1 MQKAVTCFAFWPYK
15 AFMRIA
21 IVINTSWNIFNFRM
35 SLIQALLA
43 EGHEVVAIAPQDNY
57 SQRLIDAGCRFVPVT
72 MEKGTNPFKDLWLTW
87 RLYRAYSR
95 VKPDVV
101 LHYTIKPNIYGAMAA
116 HLANIPAINNVS
128 GLGTVFIK
136 KDYISSIA
144 LKLYRQAFKYPA
156 KVFFQNQDDRRLFLK
171 HELVRAGITEVL
183 PGSGI
188 DLQAFKPM
196 PKPDPSAPFTFLM
209 IARVLYEKGVAEY
222 MEASRLLKQKC
233 PGIKCQLL
241 GQVDERSRFGI
252 KQTMLDAWLAE
263 GAVEYLGTT
272 DEVATIIAQADCVVL
287 PSYREGTPR
296 TLLEAAAMGKP
307 LIATNVPGC
316 REVVQQSINGLLC
329 RVRNA
334 PDLAEKMEQMLQLPP
349 EQLQKMGAASRHIA
363 ETKFDVNFVIQ
374 RYLHAIAEVTA
385 HRKV

>member
-1 MQKAVTCFAFWPYK
+1 
-15 AFMRIA
+15 MRIA

-35 SLIQALLA
+35 SLIKALLA
-43 EGHEVVAIAPQDNY
+43 EGHEVVAIAPHDSY

-72 MEKGTNPFKDLWLTW
+72 MEKGTNPFKDIWLTW

-101 LHYTIKPNIYGAMAA
+101 LHYTIKPNIYGAIAA
-116 HLANIPAINNVS
+116 HLAHIPSINNVS
-128 GLGTVFIK
+128 GLGTIFIK
-136 KDYISSIA
+136 KDYISNIA
-144 LKLYRQAFKYPA
+144 LRLYKQAFQYPF

-171 HELVRAGITEVL
+171 HKLVRAGITEVL

-188 DLQAFKPM
+188 DLQEFKPM
-196 PKPDPSAPFTFLM
+196 PKPDPDAPFTFLM

-222 MEASRLLKQKC
+222 MEACRLLKEKY

-241 GQVDERSRFGI
+241 GQVDELSRFGI
-252 KQTMLDAWLAE
+252 KQTVLDEWLAT

-272 DEVATIIAQADCVVL
+272 DDVATIIAQADCVVL

-296 TLLEAAAMGKP
+296 TLLEAAAMAKP

-334 PDLAEKMEQMLQLPP
+334 SDLADKMEQMLQMPP
-349 EQLQKMGAASRHIA
+349 EQLQRMGEASRQIA
-363 ETKFDVNFVIQ
+363 ETRFDVNFVIQ
-374 RYLHAIAEVTA
+374 RYLHAINEVA
-385 HRKV
+385 KHKKV

>member
-1 MQKAVTCFAFWPYK
+1 
-15 AFMRIA
+15 MRIA
-21 IVINTSWNIFNFRM
+21 IVINTSWNIFNFRL
-35 SLIQALLA
+35 SLIKALLA
-43 EGHEVVAIAPQDNY
+43 EGHEVIAIAPRDNY

-72 MEKGTNPFKDLWLTW
+72 MEKGTNPFKDIWLTW

-101 LHYTIKPNIYGAMAA
+101 LHYTIKPNIYGAIAA
-116 HLANIPAINNVS
+116 HFAHLPAINNVS

-144 LKLYRQAFKYPA
+144 LKLYKQAFQYPA

-171 HELVRAGITEVL
+171 HNLVRAGITEVL

-188 DLQAFKPM
+188 DLQAFTPVL
-196 PKPDPSAPFTFLM
+196 KPDPNAPFTFLM

-222 MEASRLLKQKC
+222 MEACRLLKVKY
-233 PGIKCQLL
+233 PTIKCQLL
-241 GQVDERSRFGI
+241 GQVDELSRFGV
-252 KQTMLDAWLAE
+252 KQTVLDAWLAE

-272 DEVATIIAQADCVVL
+272 DDVATIIAQADCVVL

-296 TLLEAAAMGKP
+296 TLLEAAAMAKP

-316 REVVQQSINGLLC
+316 REVVQQNINGLLC
-329 RVRNA
+329 RIRNA
-334 PDLAEKMEQMLQLPP
+334 PDLAEKMEQMLQMPP
-349 EQLQKMGAASRHIA
+349 EQLQKMGEASRHIA

-374 RYLHAIAEVTA
+374 RYLHAIAEVA
-385 HRKV
+385 NSKKV

>member
-1 MQKAVTCFAFWPYK
+1 
-15 AFMRIA
+15 MRIA
-21 IVINTSWNIFNFRM
+21 IVINTSWNIFNFRL

-43 EGHEVVAIAPQDNY
+43 EGHEVIAIAPHDNY
-57 SQRLIDAGCRFVPVT
+57 SQRLLDAGCRFVPVT
-72 MEKGTNPFKDLWLTW
+72 MEQGTNPFKDLWLIW
-87 RLYRAYSR
+87 RLYRAYVR

-101 LHYTIKPNIYGAMAA
+101 LHYTIKPNIYGAIAA
-116 HLANIPAINNVS
+116 HWAGIPAINNVS

-136 KDYISSIA
+136 KDYISNIA
-144 LKLYRQAFKYPA
+144 LRLYKQAFQYPA
-156 KVFFQNQDDRRLFLK
+156 KVFFQNHDDRKLFLK

-188 DLQAFKPM
+188 NLDAFKPM
-196 PKPDPSAPFTFLM
+196 PKPDPTAPFTFLM

-222 MEASRLLKQKC
+222 VQACGLVKAKYPTIR
-233 PGIKCQLL
+233 CQLL
-241 GQVDERSRFGI
+241 GLVDERSRSGI
-252 KQTMLDAWLAE
+252 KQTTLDAWLAT
-263 GAVEYLGTT
+263 GVIDYLGTT
-272 DEVATIIAQADCVVL
+272 DDVASIIAQADCVVL

-316 REVVQQSINGLLC
+316 REVVQQNINGLLC

-334 PDLAEKMEQMLQLPP
+334 PDLADKMEQMLQMPP
-349 EQLQKMGAASRHIA
+349 EQLQKMGEASRHIA

-374 RYLHAIAEVTA
+374 RYLKAVAEVTA
-385 HRKV
+385 HKQV